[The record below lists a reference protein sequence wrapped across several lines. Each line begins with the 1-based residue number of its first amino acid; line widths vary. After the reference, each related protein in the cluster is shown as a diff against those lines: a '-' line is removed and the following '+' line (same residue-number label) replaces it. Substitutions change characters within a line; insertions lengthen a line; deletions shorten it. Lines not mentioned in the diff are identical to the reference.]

1 MKNTT
6 RLKNILQLYTVHLDM
21 DDDGNFVFTLR
32 DKKNGSTETFVN
44 KSYSA
49 VIAKGFG
56 YMKKELKFKEKG
68 RIAD

>member
-6 RLKNILQLYTVHLDM
+6 KLKYILQLYTVLLDM
-21 DDDGNFVFTLR
+21 DDEGNFVFTLR
-32 DKKNGSTETFVN
+32 HKRTGNSETYVD

-56 YMKKELKFKEKG
+56 FMKREMKLRGE
-68 RIAD
+68 